1 MQLKPIALQ
10 GNHPLTN
17 MSSTKTAKKTSG
29 SKKTAAPVA
38 SKDKKAKAE
47 ESKESKTA
55 ETAGQDQTTEKKE
68 RQRRSVDKESVDA
81 AFTEIQTRIA
91 QEIEKLREAEGK
103 VRGIKF
109 LRSIGKA
116 IKTLHSDT
124 KRVMKLKKRNNRK
137 TTVESGFL
145 RPVKISKEL
154 AQFTGW
160 DATQTFL
167 RRNVTKH
174 ICNYIK
180 EHHLYDEKDK
190 RNILC
195 DEKLKSLLNYDAATV
210 PLGKDGKPAV
220 LNYFRLQKYLKP
232 HFIKIEGAKTETEKT
247 EAKPEAAATPA
258 DTKAAKKEKP
268 AAKKAAKAAPAASPA
283 TKAAPAAGKAA
294 KKVEDEDVED
304 EDLDD

>member
-1 MQLKPIALQ
+1 
-10 GNHPLTN
+10 
-17 MSSTKTAKKTSG
+17 MSSVKTEKKTSS
-29 SKKTAAPVA
+29 SKKTTTPAA
-38 SKDKKAKAE
+38 SKAKKSKSE
-47 ESKESKTA
+47 EVKESKTS
-55 ETAGQDQTTEKKE
+55 ETAAQDQTSTGDKKE
-68 RQRRSVDKESVDA
+68 RQRRAVDKESVDA
-81 AFTEIQTRIA
+81 AFVDVQNRIA
-91 QEIEKLREAEGK
+91 QEIEKLRGAEGK
-103 VRGIKF
+103 IRGIKF

-116 IKTLHSDT
+116 IKTLHGDT

-160 DATQTFL
+160 DMNQTFL

-195 DEKLKSLLNYDAATV
+195 DEKLRVLLNYDAASV

-232 HFIKIEGAKTETEKT
+232 HFIKIEGPVKVESIEKTEPKTET
-247 EAKPEAAATPA
+247 AAS
-258 DTKAAKKEKP
+258 DSKAAKKEKP
-268 AAKKAAKAAPAASPA
+268 ASKKAASKTAPVQPASSPA
-283 TKAAPAAGKAA
+283 TKTPASSKASA

>member
-1 MQLKPIALQ
+1 
-10 GNHPLTN
+10 
-17 MSSTKTAKKTSG
+17 MSSTKTAKKTS
-29 SKKTAAPVA
+29 STKKTSAAAA
-38 SKDKKAKAE
+38 SKDKKAKSE
-47 ESKESKTA
+47 EVKDSKAASPA
-55 ETAGQDQTTEKKE
+55 QDQTSATEKKE
-68 RQRRSVDKESVDA
+68 RQRRTVDKESVDT
-81 AFTEIQTRIA
+81 AFTDLQARIA
-91 QEIEKLREAEGK
+91 VEIERLREADGK

-160 DATQTFL
+160 DAAQTYL

-195 DEKLKSLLNYDAATV
+195 DDKLKALLNYDPANV
-210 PLGKDGKPAV
+210 PMGKDGKPAV

-232 HFIKIEGAKTETEKT
+232 HFIKIEGVVKAEVEKLESKT
-247 EAKPEAAATPA
+247 EAPSAEA
-258 DTKAAKKEKP
+258 KAAKKEKP
-268 AAKKAAKAAPAASPA
+268 ATTKKPTAAKAAAPAKAAAKPAAA
-283 TKAAPAAGKAA
+283 
-294 KKVEDEDVED
+294 KVEDEDVED

>member
-1 MQLKPIALQ
+1 
-10 GNHPLTN
+10 
-17 MSSTKTAKKTSG
+17 MSSAKTAKKTST
-29 SKKTAAPVA
+29 SKKASAPVA
-38 SKDKKAKAE
+38 SKDKKAKSE
-47 ESKESKTA
+47 ESKEVKNS
-55 ETAGQDQTTEKKE
+55 ETATQDQSAAGDKKE
-68 RQRRSVDKESVDA
+68 RQRRPVDKESVDT
-81 AFTEIQTRIA
+81 AFTELQTRIS

-116 IKTLHSDT
+116 IKTLHGDT
-124 KRVMKLKKRNNRK
+124 KRVMKLKKRNNR
-137 TTVESGFL
+137 TTKVDSGFL

-160 DATQTFL
+160 DANQTYL

-195 DEKLKSLLNYDAATV
+195 DEKLRTLLNYDAATV
-210 PLGKDGKPAV
+210 PMGKDGKPAV

-232 HFIKIEGAKTETEKT
+232 HFIKIEGAVKV
-247 EAKPEAAATPA
+247 EAVSVEPKADAAGADKP
-258 DTKAAKKEKP
+258 AAKTKP
-268 AAKKAAKAAPAASPA
+268 AAKKAAAKAAPAASPA
-283 TKAAPAAGKAA
+283 TKAKPAA

>member
-1 MQLKPIALQ
+1 
-10 GNHPLTN
+10 
-17 MSSTKTAKKTSG
+17 MSSTKTAKKTSTT
-29 SKKTAAPVA
+29 KKTTPAA
-38 SKDKKAKAE
+38 SKDKKVKSE
-47 ESKESKTA
+47 EVKDSKVADSTS
-55 ETAGQDQTTEKKE
+55 QDQTTEKKE
-68 RQRRSVDKESVDA
+68 RQRRSVDKESVDN
-81 AFTEIQTRIA
+81 AFTELQTRIA
-91 QEIEKLREAEGK
+91 AEIEKLRESEGK

-145 RPVKISKEL
+145 RPVRISKEL
-154 AQFTGW
+154 AQFTSW
-160 DATQTFL
+160 DVEATYL
-167 RRNVTKH
+167 RRNVTKY

-180 EHHLYDEKDK
+180 EHRLYDEKDK

-195 DEKLKSLLNYDAATV
+195 DEKLRVLLNYDAATV

-232 HFIKIEGAKTETEKT
+232 HFIKIEGVVAKPADVAGKT
-247 EAKPEAAATPA
+247 EAKTAETPSASA
-258 DTKAAKKEKP
+258 DAKTKKDKAP
-268 AAKKAAKAAPAASPA
+268 VAKKAAKTPTAAAKLAAASK
-283 TKAAPAAGKAA
+283 TAPS
-294 KKVEDEDVED
+294 KKVEEEDVED

>member
-1 MQLKPIALQ
+1 
-10 GNHPLTN
+10 
-17 MSSTKTAKKTSG
+17 MSSKTAKKTSS
-29 SKKTAAPVA
+29 SKKTSTPAA
-38 SKDKKAKAE
+38 SKDKKAKSE
-47 ESKESKTA
+47 EVKESKTA
-55 ETAGQDQTTEKKE
+55 DVAQDQTTEKKE
-68 RQRRSVDKESVDA
+68 RQRRAVDKESVDA
-81 AFTEIQTRIA
+81 AFTDLQTRIA
-91 QEIEKLREAEGK
+91 AEIEKLREAEGK

-160 DATQTFL
+160 DATQTYL

-180 EHHLYDEKDK
+180 DHHLYDEKDK

-195 DEKLKSLLNYDAATV
+195 DDKLKALLNYDAATV
-210 PLGKDGKPAV
+210 PMGKDGKPAV

-232 HFIKIEGAKTETEKT
+232 HFIKIEGVVKVEAEKT
-247 EAKPEAAATPA
+247 EAKTETPAASTETKAKKEKAAPKKATAAKAAATPA
-258 DTKAAKKEKP
+258 PAAAPAKP
-268 AAKKAAKAAPAASPA
+268 AAKAPS
-283 TKAAPAAGKAA
+283 